1 MSEFLIDSVKLVEKW
16 KQATPTMERMVV
28 DGGWFY
34 IAGSLCLSIPDPLTD
49 TNFTTINIEPIDDF
63 ESKIIQYGM
72 YLASRIFIN
81 SGKTGSCYYAQA
93 QKNIE
98 IYEQVHGRELE
109 PSGTVEIN

>member
-1 MSEFLIDSVKLVEKW
+1 MTIE
-16 KQATPTMERMVV
+16 
-28 DGGWFY
+28 
-34 IAGSLCLSIPDPLTD
+34 IA
-49 TNFTTINIEPIDDF
+49 PIDDF
-63 ESKIIQYGM
+63 ESEIIQYGM

-98 IYEQVHGRELE
+98 IYEETHGRELE